1 MSERPLLDSLAVP
14 LSVAGCVASVFMVYR
29 VAIHERAPAAASF
42 SSLCLLALVFI
53 IARAKTL
60 SRGELT
66 VAGVAILMIMAL
78 GTFAAVHGVY

>member
-14 LSVAGCVASVFMVYR
+14 LSVAGCVASGFMVYR

-42 SSLCLLALVFI
+42 ASLCLFALVLI
-53 IARAKTL
+53 IARGKTL
-60 SRGELT
+60 SRSELT
-66 VAGVAILMIMAL
+66 VVGAAILMIMSL